1 VPRRL
6 RDPLLYCSLYF
17 KQHRQQYYSELNAVR
32 DSGNFARWIE
42 FFATAIR
49 VSAEQATL
57 TGRRVIGV
65 FQEDRNRLREL
76 GRLAPS
82 SLLVQEALQ
91 SKPLATVTGLTK
103 TTNLTAPTVTLAL
116 RELERLGIVQEMTG
130 RVRGRIYSYA
140 RFLKALEMDV

>member
-1 VPRRL
+1 ML
-6 RDPLLYCSLYF
+6 REPLLYCSLYF
-17 KQHRQQYYSELNAVR
+17 KQHRQRYYSELNAVR
-32 DSGNFARWIE
+32 DTGDFARWIE

-49 VSAEQATL
+49 VSAEQATT

-65 FQEDRNRLREL
+65 FQEDRGQLREL

-91 SKPLATVTGLTK
+91 SKPLATVAALAK
-103 TTNLTAPTVTLAL
+103 TTQLTTPTVTLAL
-116 RELERLGIVQEMTG
+116 RELERLGIVQETTG
-130 RVRGRIYSYA
+130 RVRGKIYSYV

>member
-1 VPRRL
+1 
-6 RDPLLYCSLYF
+6 
-17 KQHRQQYYSELNAVR
+17 VR
-32 DSGNFARWIE
+32 DTGDFARWIQ

-49 VSAEQATL
+49 MSAEQATL

-82 SLLVQEALQ
+82 SLLVQEAFQ
-91 SKPLATVTGLTK
+91 SKPLATVAGLAK
-103 TTNLTAPTVTLAL
+103 ATNLTTPTVTLAL
-116 RELERLGIVQEMTG
+116 RELERLEIVRETTG
-130 RVRGRIYSYA
+130 RVRGKIYSYV

>member
-1 VPRRL
+1 
-6 RDPLLYCSLYF
+6 
-17 KQHRQQYYSELNAVR
+17 
-32 DSGNFARWIE
+32 
-42 FFATAIR
+42 
-49 VSAEQATL
+49 
-57 TGRRVIGV
+57 
-65 FQEDRNRLREL
+65 
-76 GRLAPS
+76 
-82 SLLVQEALQ
+82 LLVQEALQ